1 MSSEAEMIE
10 NRGNAATATQT
21 GKPVSQVDTRDI
33 EDDGPDKKKARITP
47 ANPDSTVGDDATPQ
61 AKRKTKPRVKPD
73 IVHIDLQLFRPT
85 DDHPWQFP
93 TDTLSRLRPRHITAL
108 QHAVVIF
115 NHDIE
120 NVVCTTEEKLY
131 VLEALYQTPTTS
143 QTVGNDLSSY
153 SACRKGSYTTT
164 INLLQHLCVHDSSNT
179 HYDDELDQMLTALE
193 RVRRQPRK
201 VPQGSQQTQAVQQKV
216 EVLQQQLQEATD
228 AKQKARALQQK
239 VADLEQ
245 QIQKSADEA
254 AATKAQARDNMTEN
268 IANISKDNYKLFEFV
283 KCLEVNDTMA
293 NKYLVQGVAAEF
305 RSRKWTD
312 LAKYAEKITDLSID
326 YSERQ
331 VILDNAIRE
340 VVARLTG
347 HGNTMMPKHYTP
359 DCECGK
365 NNAI

>member
-21 GKPVSQVDTRDI
+21 GKPVSQADTRDI

-61 AKRKTKPRVKPD
+61 AKRKTTPRVKPD

-108 QHAVVIF
+108 RHAVVIF

-120 NVVCTTEEKLY
+120 NVVYTAEEKLY
-131 VLEALYQTPTTS
+131 
-143 QTVGNDLSSY
+143 
-153 SACRKGSYTTT
+153 GSYTTT